1 MSGFLPM
8 LFVRDVEASSR
19 WYQQLFGLRSG
30 HGGPEFEM
38 LVVGEHEVVLQLHK
52 IDADEHGTRV
62 QPGSPNG
69 LGVLLNFEAADVDE
83 IHGRAVEMGAA
94 VEGPPTYNELAG
106 HTEFV
111 VCDLDGYAIAVHSP
125 YDGS

>member
-8 LFVRDVEASSR
+8 LFVADVEASSR
-19 WYQQLFGLRSG
+19 WYQQLFGLTSG

-38 LVVGEHEVVLQLHK
+38 LVVGEHQVVLQLHK

-62 QPGSPNG
+62 QPGSTNG
-69 LGVLLNFEAADVDE
+69 LGVLLNFETADVE
-83 IHGRAVEMGAA
+83 TIHDRAVEMGAA
-94 VEGPPTYNELAG
+94 VESPPTYNELAH

-111 VCDLDGYAIAVHSP
+111 VVDPDGYAIAVHTPFDPS
-125 YDGS
+125 